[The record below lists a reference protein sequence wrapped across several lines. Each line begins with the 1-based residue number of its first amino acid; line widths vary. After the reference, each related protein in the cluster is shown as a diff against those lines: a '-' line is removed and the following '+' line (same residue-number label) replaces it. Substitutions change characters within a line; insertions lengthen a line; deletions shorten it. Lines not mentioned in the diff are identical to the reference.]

1 MRFDGV
7 LADRHTTEDG
17 SEYLHITFNRGRE
30 PAAVI
35 DAEFLFLTG
44 DNWSFQDSLSSPAV
58 VLRLVLQHK
67 SAMNFD
73 SSH

>member
-17 SEYLHITFNRGRE
+17 SEYLHIIFNRGRE
-30 PAAVI
+30 HAAVI

-44 DNWSFQDSLSSPAV
+44 DEAALPTQSELSG
-58 VLRLVLQHK
+58 
-67 SAMNFD
+67 
-73 SSH
+73 SHPQLFAAQVCYDT